1 MDSERGVKPSISLC
15 HNFSSSTRDNSYQ
28 YFLASSLWVDFHCV
42 SCLLQLFYGAEPA
55 HTFHYSYPKPQ
66 EVEVK
71 EQHVKEKVK
80 LDFNFFGGNEWSDD
94 NSPSPKRIVEE
105 ECIDLG

>member
-1 MDSERGVKPSISLC
+1 MLP
-15 HNFSSSTRDNSYQ
+15 NSSPPPHP
-28 YFLASSLWVDFHCV
+28 ACVDFHSV

-80 LDFNFFGGNEWSDD
+80 LDQVFLEMN
-94 NSPSPKRIVEE
+94 NSPSPKRCPMIILLYQKEQLKKNVV
-105 ECIDLG
+105 I